1 MYKPQKLLEESYMK
15 KGFLFIVMMIA
26 MLMVVQ
32 VLPCQAQQ
40 SNLIN
45 ACYQKNNGQLRIVQ
59 AATECRSSE
68 VAISWNV
75 AGQPGPALE
84 LPYDGTVK
92 SDEKP
97 AFKVTNT
104 GNNVGISGVGGGSR
118 EGGNFIGGTPVA
130 GPAFGGS
137 GVIGIG
143 GKGTGPGGVVG
154 DGGPGGYF
162 EGGIPNGTGL
172 IAYAATD
179 GGTGFGG
186 QFIGAPG
193 GVGVY
198 AEGKGAGSAAWFVG
212 NVRVQGNIV
221 VYDNDGHL
229 ILRSP
234 APENKCYA
242 LKVAA
247 GNLSA
252 EEHNCP

>member
-1 MYKPQKLLEESYMK
+1 MK

-40 SNLIN
+40 SNLIS
-45 ACYQKNNGQLRIVQ
+45 ACFQKNNGQLRIVQ
-59 AATECRSSE
+59 LATECRSSE

-75 AGQPGPALE
+75 AGPPVPAFE

-92 SDEKP
+92 SDDKP

-118 EGGNFIGGTPVA
+118 EGGYFIGGK
-130 GPAFGGS
+130 PAEGTAVGGG
-137 GVIGIG
+137 GVTGIG
-143 GKGTGPGGVVG
+143 GAGTGPGGMNGG
-154 DGGPGGYF
+154 DGGPGGHF
-162 EGGIPNGTGL
+162 VGGTPNGTGL
-172 IAYAATD
+172 IAFAAPD

-186 QFIGAPG
+186 YFTGAPG
-193 GVGVY
+193 GVGIY
-198 AEGKGAGSAAWFVG
+198 AQAPSQAAWFVG
-212 NVRVQGNIV
+212 DVRVQGNIV
-221 VYDNDGHL
+221 VYSGDGHL

-234 APENKCYA
+234 APENKCYS

-247 GNLSA
+247 GGILSA
-252 EEHNCP
+252 EERGCPYLP